1 MNLLKEMRSRTGKKI
16 MLWLTTIREQKKKK
30 KKKMHNFTIKIQL
43 NQASEGKGLSL
54 IFSIP
59 VANCTNLS
67 KPNPNPARGT
77 GKQEIK
83 STPLQQSIEV
93 ISWLSHNY
101 LLKRNNIYSSLTI
114 F

>member
-1 MNLLKEMRSRTGKKI
+1 MIDYNKRTKKE
-16 MLWLTTIREQKKKK
+16 K
-30 KKKMHNFTIKIQL
+30 KKKMHNFTIKIQR
-43 NQASEGKGLSL
+43 NQAPEGKGLSL

-59 VANCTNLS
+59 VENCTSLS

>member
-1 MNLLKEMRSRTGKKI
+1 MIDYNKRTKKE
-16 MLWLTTIREQKKKK
+16 K

-43 NQASEGKGLSL
+43 NQAPEGKVLSL

-59 VANCTNLS
+59 VANCTSLS

-77 GKQEIK
+77 GKQDIK